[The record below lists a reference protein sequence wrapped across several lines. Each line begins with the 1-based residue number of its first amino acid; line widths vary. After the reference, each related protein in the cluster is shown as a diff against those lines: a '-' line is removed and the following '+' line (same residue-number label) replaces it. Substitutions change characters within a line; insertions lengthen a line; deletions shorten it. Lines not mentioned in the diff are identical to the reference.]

1 MTQQPPI
8 GIMPRYIWDEI
19 RLRELAAAI
28 SRYAA
33 AYRPVP
39 AEWIEEYNEL
49 IKRYDLAH
57 R

>member
-1 MTQQPPI
+1 MPQPPI

>member
-1 MTQQPPI
+1 MQQPPI

-28 SRYAA
+28 SRYVAV
-33 AYRPVP
+33 YRPVP

-49 IKRYDLAH
+49 LKRNGLTH